1 MKKSRSIIGLL
12 LLGMLSLILN
22 TGCAAKSITPPAGA
36 EVKEDTLTVTLEENP
51 TTGYLWNLTIGT
63 EGILELQ
70 SDAYT
75 PTATSDK
82 VVGSGGNHSWIF
94 KGASKGETVLTFKYF
109 RPWEKEDTATETRTY
124 TVTVAEDGKITA
136 VK

>member
-1 MKKSRSIIGLL
+1 
-12 LLGMLSLILN
+12 MLSLIMN
-22 TGCAAKSITPPAGA
+22 WSCAAKSITPPAGA

-51 TTGYLWNLTIGT
+51 TTGYLWNTVMGT

-75 PTATSDK
+75 PTKTSDK
-82 VVGSGGNHSWIF
+82 VVGSGGNHSWVF
-94 KGASKGETVLTFKYF
+94 KGVKNGETVLTFKYF

-124 TVTVAEDGKITA
+124 TVTVAEDGKITS

>member
-12 LLGMLSLILN
+12 LLGMVSLIMN

-36 EVKEDTLTVTLEENP
+36 ELNEGILTVTLEENP
-51 TTGYLWNLTIGT
+51 TTGYLWK
-63 EGILELQ
+63 Q
-70 SDAYT
+70 RDAYT
-75 PTATSDK
+75 PTTTSDK

-94 KGASKGETVLTFKYF
+94 KGAAKGETVLTFKYF

-124 TVTVAEDGKITA
+124 TVKVAEDGKITS